1 MILNRYFHGYDL
13 CIFFIFFV
21 AASIVLLIS
30 LFRGLTSHSQSIYLI
45 PSDLL
50 QRTYRTLQY
59 IEEIDKDE
67 LTRYHARI
75 GISDLDVISQRELFG
90 KVD

>member
-1 MILNRYFHGYDL
+1 MDDFLIL
-13 CIFFIFFV
+13 CV
-21 AASIVLLIS
+21 TASIVLLIS
-30 LFRGLTSHSQSIYLI
+30 LFRGLSSHSQSIYLI

-67 LTRYHARI
+67 LTKYHARV
-75 GISDLDVISQRELFG
+75 GISDLDVISEEELFG